1 MSCVAAFSL
10 AFMIVIDSSFLIA
23 YYNARDAHHP
33 AATQLMARFLD
44 GEWGRGFLLEYVFL
58 EVVTVLA
65 ARRGLAA
72 ASATS
77 QILLQ
82 ASELEFVACSD
93 FFIQTFNVFRNQSS
107 GTLSFTD
114 AAIVSVARERAGG
127 VVASFD
133 SDFRGVEGIVLVSG

>member
-1 MSCVAAFSL
+1 
-10 AFMIVIDSSFLIA
+10 MIVIDSSFLIA

-33 AATQLMARFLD
+33 TATQLMARFLD

-72 ASATS
+72 ASAAS

-82 ASELEFVACSD
+82 ASEMEFIACSD
-93 FFIQTFNVFRNQSS
+93 FFIQTLNVFRNQS

>member
-1 MSCVAAFSL
+1 
-10 AFMIVIDSSFLIA
+10 MIVIDSSFLIA

-33 AATQLMARFLD
+33 TATQLMARFLD

-72 ASATS
+72 ASAAS

-82 ASELEFVACSD
+82 ASEMEFVACSD
-93 FFIQTFNVFRNQSS
+93 FFVQTLHVFRNQS

-133 SDFRGVEGIVLVSG
+133 SDFRGVEGIVLVPG